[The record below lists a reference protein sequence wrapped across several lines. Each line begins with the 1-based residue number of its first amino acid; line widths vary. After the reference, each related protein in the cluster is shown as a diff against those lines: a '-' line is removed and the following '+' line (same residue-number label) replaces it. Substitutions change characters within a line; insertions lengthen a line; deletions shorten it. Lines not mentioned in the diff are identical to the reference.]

1 MTRDLE
7 WHENKALRRMEV
19 AAPEMLAALKG
30 LLAWAEK
37 QPTTHAED
45 RLQAAARIAIA
56 EAEGRN
62 A

>member
-19 AAPEMLAALKG
+19 AAPRMLDALKG

-37 QPTTHAED
+37 QPTTYAED

-56 EAEGRN
+56 EAEGRT